1 MTSAAAGSAKA
12 MPAMTGSATTRA
24 TYRRIVDVRMESPLI
39 VRLPRASKGAA
50 TAPFEHGL
58 RPGWRRLL
66 RRRNA
71 ERRVAGA
78 ARLPA
83 EVLHHDLGG
92 RRVLGASRVTKLDR
106 PLPHVLCRGVELGPL
121 LPDLGLRLGFVGE
134 RALREQ
140 HRNVLGVEGHRLGVD
155 GDSLDVTSLHLG
167 LGVGPARAVEL
178 HQALAIGDDVAG
190 ADLLR
195 SRAGGTTDGDH
206 CDETDHDDAGGHVTL
221 HPASL
226 DRKSTR
232 LNSSHVRISYAV
244 FCLKNKKEIR
254 YV

>member
-1 MTSAAAGSAKA
+1 MPCSVKVAVHLAFTFRLSPVKPKRFWDSTCSGVSLMYVTVASATFGTAFCLIVRTSAAAGSAGA
-12 MPAMTGSATTRA
+12 MPTATSSATTTA

-50 TAPFEHGL
+50 TAPSEHGL

-92 RRVLGASRVTKLDR
+92 RRVLGASRVTQLHR

-121 LPDLGLRLGFVGE
+121 
-134 RALREQ
+134 
-140 HRNVLGVEGHRLGVD
+140 
-155 GDSLDVTSLHLG
+155 
-167 LGVGPARAVEL
+167 
-178 HQALAIGDDVAG
+178 
-190 ADLLR
+190 
-195 SRAGGTTDGDH
+195 
-206 CDETDHDDAGGHVTL
+206 
-221 HPASL
+221 
-226 DRKSTR
+226 
-232 LNSSHVRISYAV
+232 
-244 FCLKNKKEIR
+244 
-254 YV
+254 